1 MDLSDDELRALV
13 REVIAARAPV
23 ASPEPG
29 VVLAD
34 RAPASHRT
42 FALVSGD
49 ADGACLIEPTV
60 SCNHCGYC
68 LSFGH

>member
-13 REVIAARAPV
+13 REVIAARVPV
-23 ASPEPG
+23 ANPEIVP
-29 VVLAD
+29 AD

-42 FALVSGD
+42 LALVSGD